1 MDITNPV
8 ESWKRL
14 ITTPGQGHRARKVL
28 FSLIS
33 NHSGVHRLCSRPSK
47 ETLISQPN
55 PAWLLCYS
63 WSSSL
68 ATISFSFCHGY
79 SIANPF
85 LLACSI
91 LVLLFLPLL
100 LLFLSKD
107 NKSINMN
114 ISSFFCVNTE
124 ARQSILPSLSTPSS
138 PFRFLFYFHV
148 SFFFFLNKFRYLYSF
163 SINYVSYCL
172 VSFFLYFYPTSRR
185 AFSFSI
191 FASLLT
197 LSLFKILLFFY
208 FTIFKRSRLSIS
220 IF

>member
-1 MDITNPV
+1 MHIFCLLFYFFFYQTESSEWSNQRIIWQRDHKTLIIFLPASFTQKLTPVFNILDITNPV

-85 LLACSI
+85 ASC
-91 LVLLFLPLL
+91 LFH
-100 LLFLSKD
+100 
-107 NKSINMN
+107 
-114 ISSFFCVNTE
+114 SSPSFSPN
-124 ARQSILPSLSTPSS
+124 ASLS
-138 PFRFLFYFHV
+138 
-148 SFFFFLNKFRYLYSF
+148 
-163 SINYVSYCL
+163 
-172 VSFFLYFYPTSRR
+172 
-185 AFSFSI
+185 
-191 FASLLT
+191 
-197 LSLFKILLFFY
+197 
-208 FTIFKRSRLSIS
+208 
-220 IF
+220 